1 MLIGGLQKTSLLD
14 YPDKVAAIIF
24 TAGCNFRCG
33 FCYNSHLVTKIDN
46 KKLLPE
52 KEIFDFLSS
61 RKNKLDAVV
70 ITGGEPTLHNDLPE
84 FIKKIKELGLLIKLD
99 TNGTNPNMLKKL
111 INEKLVDYIAM
122 DIKAPLPKYNKVVNV
137 KVSPA
142 SIKKSIKLIMESGL
156 PYEFRSTILP
166 GLHSANDLIEMSQ
179 LIFGAEKY
187 FLQKF
192 IAADSLN
199 DQDFRKFESFTDK
212 QMKELAK
219 LISLNVKFCEFRS

>member
-179 LIFGAEKY
+179 LIAGAEKY